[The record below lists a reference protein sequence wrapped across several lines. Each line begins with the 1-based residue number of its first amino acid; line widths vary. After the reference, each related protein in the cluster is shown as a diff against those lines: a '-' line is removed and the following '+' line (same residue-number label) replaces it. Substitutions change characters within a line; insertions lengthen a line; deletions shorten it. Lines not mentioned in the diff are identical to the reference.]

1 MEKQAQNQYENTWQC
16 PVRGE
21 RGYLQVGGLGT
32 GEMDRYRINKQGQ
45 IQELDPGKGA
55 I

>member
-16 PVRGE
+16 PFKGE
-21 RGYLQVGGLGT
+21 HGCRQVGGLGT
-32 GEMDRYRINKQGQ
+32 GEMVNKQGQ